1 MDRLDE
7 TIRVAMDTDDASR
20 LMVLSWLL
28 ASTASDE
35 PRKLDRAIELSHRAC
50 ELTAYKD
57 VKAVDTL
64 AAVYAIAGDYDS
76 AVKWSEQSIRLL
88 DDESDPQVRERML
101 KALTNYRAK
110 SPLT

>member
-1 MDRLDE
+1 MQLGDRLPY
-7 TIRVAMDTDDASR
+7 TKR
-20 LMVLSWLL
+20 
-28 ASTASDE
+28 ASDTPAKE
-35 PRKLDRAIELSHRAC
+35 TSMNKPA
-50 ELTAYKD
+50 D

-110 SPLT
+110 SPLSP